1 MVGLHALVLW
11 CLSSSTRHGFAF
23 AMRDTSYWTALPSGP
38 RLERKAMSEY
48 YRHTEG
54 ILEDGIVAGI
64 WFAKPRPGQASLK
77 HTANNLVD
85 ICEPSDRLA

>member
-1 MVGLHALVLW
+1 
-11 CLSSSTRHGFAF
+11 
-23 AMRDTSYWTALPSGP
+23 
-38 RLERKAMSEY
+38 MSEY